1 CRPFAVSCTASRIV
15 LFVIC
20 HYLDQFFS
28 AKRFLDSRIAV
39 TEQFGCQSSQRLQLS
54 NGLDSSGLTT
64 W

>member
-1 CRPFAVSCTASRIV
+1 MV

-54 NGLDSSGLTT
+54 NGPDSSGLTT